1 MLLTVTLANGAPLP
15 VLSPVTDEDD
25 RFVTVTGSA
34 GRLLLTDTQLT
45 PPPPRV
51 ASSNGAYCR
60 PAIALPATP
69 PATTR
74 DYERA
79 DARFESLP
87 ASVAQAAQ
95 KKSGMPTAMPPTPTL
110 FFSERA

>member
-1 MLLTVTLANGAPLP
+1 VLLTVTLANGAPLP

-34 GRLLLTDTQLT
+34 GRLLLTGAQLT
-45 PPPPRV
+45 TPLRV
-51 ASSNGAYCR
+51 ALPNGASCR
-60 PAIALPATP
+60 VAIALPATP

-79 DARFESLP
+79 DARCESLP
-87 ASVAQAAQ
+87 AGVAQAAQ

-110 FFSERA
+110 FFFARA